1 VQSKFINWLGDY
13 TKQFSKDSKPSI
25 DHTNLVTFCR
35 NQAQI
40 TGKEVFL
47 ADEEGCKKKMEAR
60 EGIENPGPRA
70 GENKA
75 WNDLEADVKASYNAA
90 AADYQVYVIWCYCL
104 DSGTYIHF
112 LLVMLSLSSPTSRK
126 A

>member
-1 VQSKFINWLGDY
+1 MQSKFINWLGNY
-13 TKQFSKDSKPSI
+13 IKQFSKDSKPSI
-25 DHTNLVTFCR
+25 DHTDLVTFHR

-47 ADEEGCKKKMEAR
+47 ADKEGHKKKMEVR

-75 WNDLEADVKASYNAA
+75 WTDLEADVKASYNAA
-90 AADYQVYVIWCYCL
+90 AADYQVYIVRCYCL

-112 LLVMLSLSSPTSRK
+112 LLVMLSSSSPTSRK